1 MILKDKKIIRRDRIS
16 YCRKI
21 K

>member
-1 MILKDKKIIRRDRIS
+1 MIFKDKKIIRRDRIG